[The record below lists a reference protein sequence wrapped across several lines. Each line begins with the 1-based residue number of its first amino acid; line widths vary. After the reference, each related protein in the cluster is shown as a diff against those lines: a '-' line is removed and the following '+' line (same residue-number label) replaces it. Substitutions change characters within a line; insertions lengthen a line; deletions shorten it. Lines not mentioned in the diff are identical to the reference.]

1 MKITK
6 KTRLLA
12 KPKPRVRIGGISA
25 TYSEDVGADINLT
38 GLENTEAVKGYSPEN
53 YRFNC
58 KLSINGGPLQED
70 YFLSTDFI
78 EATQAFGTG
87 RLTSGDTVKVVLEVD
102 PAKTEFDQ
110 TPAEATVVIP

>member
-53 YRFNC
+53 CRFDC

>member
-1 MKITK
+1 MKVTK

-12 KPKPRVRIGGISA
+12 KPKPRVKIGGISA

-53 YRFNC
+53 CRFDC

-87 RLTSGDTVKVVLEVD
+87 RLASGDTVKVVLEVD

>member
-1 MKITK
+1 MKVIK
-6 KTRLLA
+6 KTKLLA
-12 KPKPRVRIGGISA
+12 KPKPRVKIGGISA
-25 TYSEDVGADINLT
+25 TYSEDVGADIYLT

-58 KLSINGGPLQED
+58 KLSINGGPLQEN

-78 EATQAFGTG
+78 EATQAFGVG
-87 RLTSGDTVKVVLEVD
+87 LTSGDTVKVVLEVD
-102 PAKTEFDQ
+102 PAKTEFDP